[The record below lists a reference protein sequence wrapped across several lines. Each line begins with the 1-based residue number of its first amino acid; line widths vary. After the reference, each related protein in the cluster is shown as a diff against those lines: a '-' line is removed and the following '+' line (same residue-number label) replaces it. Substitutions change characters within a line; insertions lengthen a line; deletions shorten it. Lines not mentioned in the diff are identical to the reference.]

1 MKLSARSIVT
11 VGLGSNMGDR
21 IAFLSRALDMI
32 RQDAGRITALS
43 SVWETEPWGF
53 EADVLFLNMVIVLE
67 TTMEPSRLIQLF
79 RSVEGRMGRPPAG
92 SFAGAPDSSDRQ
104 KRRGGIGRYESRII
118 DIDILLWEDR
128 VISLPGLEVPHPRMA
143 DRRFVLAPLCEVAP
157 GAVHPV
163 TGLTA
168 TEMLDMCDDSSDVR
182 PAMQQL

>member
-1 MKLSARSIVT
+1 MKLSAPSNVI
-11 VGLGSNMGDR
+11 VGLGSNLGDR
-21 IAFLSRALDMI
+21 IAFLSRALDII
-32 RQDAGRITALS
+32 RQEAGRIVTLS

-53 EADVLFLNMVIVLE
+53 EADEPFLNMVMMLE
-67 TTMEPSRLIQLF
+67 TGKEPLRLIQLF
-79 RSVEGRMGRPPAG
+79 RSAEGRLGRPPSG
-92 SFAGAPDSSDRQ
+92 SFTGASDSEGRH
-104 KRRGGIGRYESRII
+104 KKRGGMGRYESRII

>member
-1 MKLSARSIVT
+1 MKLSDRSNVI

-21 IAFLSRALDMI
+21 IAFLSRALNLI
-32 RQDAGRITALS
+32 RQEAGRITASS

-53 EADVLFLNMVIVLE
+53 DADELFLNMVIVLE
-67 TTMEPSRLIQLF
+67 TAMEPSRLIQLF
-79 RSVEGRMGRPPAG
+79 RSVEGRMGRPPTGRKAG
-92 SFAGAPDSSDRQ
+92 RNGM
-104 KRRGGIGRYESRII
+104 GRYESRII

-128 VISLPGLEVPHPRMA
+128 VISLPGLEVPHPRIA

-168 TEMLDMCDDSSDVR
+168 TGMLDMCDDNSDVR
-182 PAMQQL
+182 LAVKQL